1 MPWYIPD
8 GSQTRS
14 MTKTGG
20 IFSKYRTIDSCAHF
34 LLQGKKER
42 KFKVRWPKKLQDSR
56 PPYRIISRPQDQ
68 SRPPLKIAYSDDLES
83 LRKVEWKFC
92 SEKFE
97 EVFPRGLSSS
107 QQWKWTE
114 AFFTNL
120 AISSGAEVA
129 YDMRTIPFNDLLTKK
144 VGEREEKH
152 KEEKGSRPKEDRGE
166 SKEKQVDDETE
177 EKKKGFSAKS
187 MMKNLRSVFKAKEK
201 ERNGKTSR
209 SPSPSN
215 KSPSTKS
222 TAPLKSPNHAKS
234 FQQLR
239 IMDNSPKDGSS
250 DGPERELTARN
261 MRLTR
266 RPRSRRRN
274 STTDLREI
282 AQQLYNKDSTDENEV
297 QSGENNSAMTISMR
311 NPDRKL
317 FRRKR
322 SVVFRP
328 SDPKSSAS
336 EDNDLNVQNVT
347 STPLDAQDRDSIP
360 VCTPVSKHLTYSEM
374 LGAFWKVCVLIPVDG
389 HLTFFW
395 MAALMVDRRI
405 LVAILQN
412 DVAQASL
419 MWFLR
424 DFSRWCLTICVVVV
438 VLMMFSVVVLQYPFA
453 LFVHIKVHRDFLH
466 RSQAEL

>member
-120 AISSGAEVA
+120 AISSGAEV
-129 YDMRTIPFNDLLTKK
+129 
-144 VGEREEKH
+144 GEREEKH

-166 SKEKQVDDETE
+166 SKEKQVDEAETE

-360 VCTPVSKHLTYSEM
+360 VC
-374 LGAFWKVCVLIPVDG
+374 VLIPVDG

-395 MAALMVDRRI
+395 MAALM
-405 LVAILQN
+405 
-412 DVAQASL
+412 ASL